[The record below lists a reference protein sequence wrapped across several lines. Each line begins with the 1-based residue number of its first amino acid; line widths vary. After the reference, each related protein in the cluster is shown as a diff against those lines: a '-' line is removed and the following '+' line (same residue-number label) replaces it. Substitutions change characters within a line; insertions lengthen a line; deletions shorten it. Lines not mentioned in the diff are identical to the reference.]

1 MESDEIV
8 DIAALLEQELDDLE
22 DDDVQEDI
30 QLPQLL
36 FQQQENSEDDD
47 FLSTM
52 NLLKSEADVLFSSAW
67 TSRSEHA
74 DVIST
79 PFQADPHAK
88 ENEEIE
94 QADQSGVYEA
104 HAEDYGYSQEIDGDI
119 ADTTSDSSLPV
130 PHQATNILENPD
142 SACVESPSSAQ
153 ERRMVVGEVL
163 GLMIDSVEALA
174 LIFLPPA
181 PPTTLAL
188 PVPAL
193 PCHSI
198 IHDIIEEASSPP
210 VFIVP
215 ETRPQEALDR
225 QLQLLLQQEKETKRF
240 LQKQENEDELKLK
253 QLHDQERERL
263 ARYEQERKARARK
276 REELEQAFRRER
288 AARAAQRTWR
298 GHVARTCVR
307 HRREV
312 YAMER
317 EELWGR
323 SAWRELDS
331 ALARERHDMQTE
343 HSLSLSLRQLPAFR
357 PREMIS
363 ARDEP
368 EIGQAQ
374 PSTAGCA
381 ADVAPISAPT
391 SVVAVGFSGDQ
402 GVAEAPYAVASAA
415 AVQTTSAPRAPSPPG
430 ALPPPSSR
438 PQPRN
443 SKPAHVPSAAGLA
456 PQGVNWGGSFSTA
469 AWAGTVQ
476 HELAEQQKESTSAS
490 PAPVY
495 NTFSQEQERQ
505 QELGEQEEEGFGI
518 DEDRYVFEDV
528 SDCGDDDVQSV
539 SSLNPVRH
547 LPSSSSMP
555 VKESA
560 HFSAPSPFLA
570 PLPVAD
576 LSRAMLPSLPALSR
590 LACPPWPGDE
600 QPVGQ
605 VSGGQERAKRDLW
618 EAYEVWRAGYDEMT
632 QGASEEGREID
643 GHAKNSQQ
651 SSVDLGRG
659 GSEEDGSA
667 QEVDYSVE
675 ELHDID
681 FILQRFGTDI
691 RKLTLNVNQLSSLSG
706 ITSLPSLTSL
716 SVVDNQLTSL
726 NELARLPL
734 LAQINADNNRITDLS
749 SLSNHAAVQILSV
762 NCNNLQHFPLLN
774 CPRLLKLELYKNRI
788 ADVPAAQRNARKASG
803 SNFVSLLSSSVP
815 STTWHLPRLLYLN
828 LGRNQL
834 KQIDGHSLSS
844 CVYLQT
850 LILSQNLLTS
860 VPSPLRLPCL
870 SALWLNG
877 NQIENLTLWE
887 QSNSASSG
895 DEKYPLFLPSLQKLY
910 LQDNRMSSL
919 SFSVFA
925 YMPLVNELDISFNQ
939 FSSLEHFY
947 DYADAHFPYLSSCK
961 VNDNPFT
968 TGRQNNANANANSAT
983 NSTNPVT
990 NAFPVAFSSSTSAT
1004 YFSAPVLQVVQYTHM
1019 LQHSVTFNDW
1029 QTFFLLLCPQLTMLS
1044 NIEVTTRMKA
1054 NLVSVNRP
1062 TSVRSKKENQLLQM
1076 LGQMKVEMDLVQNK
1090 LKKRQLKQKKDQ
1102 DGNTQSNSS
1111 SVQELKEEL
1120 MCNVAKWQCSRLARL
1135 SSLPEDSGV
1144 HTVHAMLL
1152 FSDQSSL
1159 LPSLVTETHK
1169 PQVKP
1174 KAPAITAKTVKGM
1187 IRMQSVTRGMLVR
1200 KKVKRLFADI

>member
-30 QLPQLL
+30 QLPQLF
-36 FQQQENSEDDD
+36 FQQQENSEDDY
-47 FLSTM
+47 FLRTM
-52 NLLKSEADVLFSSAW
+52 NLLKSEADILFSSAW
-67 TSRSEHA
+67 TSRSEHT
-74 DVIST
+74 DIIST

-88 ENEEIE
+88 ENEEIG

-104 HAEDYGYSQEIDGDI
+104 HAEDYGNSQEMDGDI
-119 ADTTSDSSLPV
+119 ASATSLPV
-130 PHQATNILENPD
+130 PHKATNIFENPD
-142 SACVESPSSAQ
+142 SAYVESPSSAQ

-163 GLMIDSVEALA
+163 ELMVDSVEALA

-198 IHDIIEEASSPP
+198 IHDIIEEASSLP
-210 VFIVP
+210 VPIVP
-215 ETRPQEALDR
+215 ETMPQEALDR
-225 QLQLLLQQEKETKRF
+225 QLQLLQQQEKETKRF

-263 ARYEQERKARARK
+263 ARYDEERKARARK

-288 AARAAQRTWR
+288 AARTAQRTWR
-298 GHVARTCVR
+298 GHVARTRVR

-323 SAWRELDS
+323 SAWHELDG

-343 HSLSLSLRQLPAFR
+343 HSLSLSLRQLPSFR
-357 PREMIS
+357 PTEMTS

-374 PSTAGCA
+374 SSAAGCA

-391 SVVAVGFSGDQ
+391 SAAAASVSADQ
-402 GVAEAPYAVASAA
+402 GVAEAPYAVPSAVAVETAS
-415 AVQTTSAPRAPSPPG
+415 VPRAPSPPG

-490 PAPVY
+490 PAPVSGVI
-495 NTFSQEQERQ
+495 SQEQERQ
-505 QELGEQEEEGFGI
+505 QEQGGQEEEGFGI
-518 DEDRYVFEDV
+518 DEGRYVFEDV
-528 SDCGDDDVQSV
+528 SDCGDDDVQSA

-547 LPSSSSMP
+547 LPSSSSMS
-555 VKESA
+555 VKESV

-570 PLPVAD
+570 PLPVAE
-576 LSRAMLPSLPALSR
+576 LSRAMLPPLPALSR

-600 QPVGQ
+600 RSLGQ
-605 VSGGQERAKRDLW
+605 VSGDQERAKRDLW
-618 EAYEVWRAGYDEMT
+618 EAYEVWREAYVEMT

-643 GHAKNSQQ
+643 GGHAKNSLQ
-651 SSVDLGRG
+651 SNVDLGRG
-659 GSEEDGSA
+659 GSEEDGSV

-706 ITSLPSLTSL
+706 ITSLSSLTSL

-734 LAQINADNNRITDLS
+734 LVQINADNNRITDLS

-788 ADVPAAQRNARKASG
+788 ADVPAAQRNVRKASG

-925 YMPLVNELDISFNQ
+925 YMPLVN
-939 FSSLEHFY
+939 
-947 DYADAHFPYLSSCK
+947 
-961 VNDNPFT
+961 
-968 TGRQNNANANANSAT
+968 
-983 NSTNPVT
+983 
-990 NAFPVAFSSSTSAT
+990 
-1004 YFSAPVLQVVQYTHM
+1004 
-1019 LQHSVTFNDW
+1019 
-1029 QTFFLLLCPQLTMLS
+1029 
-1044 NIEVTTRMKA
+1044 
-1054 NLVSVNRP
+1054 
-1062 TSVRSKKENQLLQM
+1062 
-1076 LGQMKVEMDLVQNK
+1076 
-1090 LKKRQLKQKKDQ
+1090 
-1102 DGNTQSNSS
+1102 
-1111 SVQELKEEL
+1111 
-1120 MCNVAKWQCSRLARL
+1120 
-1135 SSLPEDSGV
+1135 
-1144 HTVHAMLL
+1144 
-1152 FSDQSSL
+1152 
-1159 LPSLVTETHK
+1159 
-1169 PQVKP
+1169 
-1174 KAPAITAKTVKGM
+1174 
-1187 IRMQSVTRGMLVR
+1187 
-1200 KKVKRLFADI
+1200 